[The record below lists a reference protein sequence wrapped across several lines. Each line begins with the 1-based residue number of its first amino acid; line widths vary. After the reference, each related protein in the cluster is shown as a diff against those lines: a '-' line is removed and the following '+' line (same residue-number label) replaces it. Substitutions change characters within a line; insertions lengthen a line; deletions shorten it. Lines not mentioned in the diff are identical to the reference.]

1 MPRGVS
7 WGTPGRSSHYAPLRA
22 KWAFVG
28 PALVLGVAAL
38 VLPLALHVVGWRGSL
53 SPGALTSPHAP
64 FEARCEEC
72 HTPRAGVADRR
83 CQRCH
88 DASGAGRLT
97 GAAHVLFGSGDAR
110 KAAASEPRA
119 CVGCHVDHHGRDR
132 HLAAVD
138 ERQCG
143 SCHFRSFSAHPEFA
157 LLREKAADEPGVR
170 FPHERH
176 MRELRKQGVAE
187 KDACLR
193 CHEPA
198 GPGRDLQPIA
208 FDRHCA
214 SCHAKDGSVGLV
226 EPIPLEDVVAP
237 AQLLARGGVNFRL
250 EEFDESRGR
259 IAKTALRHRDDWVV
273 FNLRQL
279 WRELDAAGFAAARS
293 ALSAREAQ
301 LARRLALAAPLAGL
315 DEEALRSR
323 EAALAAELEGLDAR
337 LAGQAQAG
345 SSSAGVDRLREV
357 AAAASATGDSEAA
370 AAAQALAAQGEPL
383 RATAAAPLSLPPA
396 EAETR
401 RKEILTLLDATAAAD
416 PELRARAEDLR
427 RRLLALAPGEPAA
440 QLLERVRDQRRAELS
455 RVQDELA
462 LRERGVRPPAVA
474 LLAADESALKDAL
487 ASVRERLAALDQTS
501 PGAPLDEATRARR
514 RAALELLSAACRKC
528 HLLRGEA
535 LAPLHAARPRLV
547 RARFVH
553 APHLMQAECAR
564 CHQGIENSKQA
575 SDVFVPGIASCR
587 ECHGPR
593 AVRADCTSCHRYHPE
608 ASP

>member
-1 MPRGVS
+1 M
-7 WGTPGRSSHYAPLRA
+7 
-22 KWAFVG
+22 
-28 PALVLGVAAL
+28 AAL
-38 VLPLALHVVGWRGSL
+38 ALPLALHVVGWRGSL

-143 SCHFRSFSAHPEFA
+143 GCHFRSFSAHPEFA
-157 LLREKAADEPGVR
+157 LLREKAADEPGIR

-176 MRELRKQGVAE
+176 LRELRKQGVAE

-198 GPGRDLQPIA
+198 GSGRDLQPIA

-237 AQLLARGGVNFRL
+237 AQLLARGGVNFRA
-250 EEFDESRGR
+250 RGVR
-259 IAKTALRHRDDWVV
+259 REPRPDREDGSAPPRRLGRVQSPAAVARAGRCGLR
-273 FNLRQL
+273 
-279 WRELDAAGFAAARS
+279 AR
-293 ALSAREAQ
+293 R
-301 LARRLALAAPLAGL
+301 ARRLRPARRSSRGGWPSPRRSPASTRRRFAPRRGGARGGARGAGRAPRRAGAGGSSGAGL
-315 DEEALRSR
+315 
-323 EAALAAELEGLDAR
+323 
-337 LAGQAQAG
+337 
-345 SSSAGVDRLREV
+345 DRLREV
-357 AAAASATGDSEAA
+357 AAAASATGDAEAA

-396 EAETR
+396 EAEAR

-440 QLLERVRDQRRAELS
+440 QLLERVRDQRRAELA
-455 RVQDELA
+455 RVRDELA

-474 LLAADESALKDAL
+474 LLAAEQSALKDAL
-487 ASVRERLAALDQTS
+487 AAVRERLAALDQTS
-501 PGAPLDEATRARR
+501 PGAPLDEAARARR

-528 HLLRGEA
+528 HLLQDEA
-535 LAPLHAARPRLV
+535 LAPLHAAQPRLV

-564 CHQGIENSKQA
+564 CHQGIENSKQS
-575 SDVFVPGIASCR
+575 SDIFLPGIASCR

-593 AVRADCTSCHRYHPE
+593 AVRADCASCHRYHPE